1 MRCGREANSP
11 LPNALKC
18 SAAARRRPHVQASA
32 ARKRCPWLF
41 YPEKQKNG
49 FPDFVFYSD

>member
-1 MRCGREANSP
+1 MRGGREVNSP
-11 LPNALKC
+11 LPNALKR
-18 SAAARRRPHVQASA
+18 SAAARRRPHVQTSA
-32 ARKRCPWLF
+32 ARKRSPWLF